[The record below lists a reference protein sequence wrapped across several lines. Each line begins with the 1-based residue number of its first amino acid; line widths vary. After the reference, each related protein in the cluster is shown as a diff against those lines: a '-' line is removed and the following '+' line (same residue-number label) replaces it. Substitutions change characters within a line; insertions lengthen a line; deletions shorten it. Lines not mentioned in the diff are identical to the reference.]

1 MPKPEQIQSEEL
13 RVLLQEAHQALRQ
26 GDAATAVHRC
36 ADAFL
41 KLVARF
47 PQVLEIPPGMRVH
60 PWPRLGAMLVVE
72 EGRPRIE
79 FEREHFSLSEG
90 ITYYEYTLGAIIR
103 AEQRAAQATGQPM
116 PS

>member
-13 RVLLQEAHQALRQ
+13 RALLQEAHQALRR

-36 ADAFL
+36 AEAFL
-41 KLVARF
+41 KLAARY
-47 PQVLEIPPGMRVH
+47 PRVLEIPQGMRLH

-79 FEREHFSLSEG
+79 FERESFSLSEG
-90 ITYYEYTLGAIIR
+90 ITYYEYTLGAILR
-103 AEQRAAQATGQPM
+103 AEQRAAQAAGQPM
-116 PS
+116 PT